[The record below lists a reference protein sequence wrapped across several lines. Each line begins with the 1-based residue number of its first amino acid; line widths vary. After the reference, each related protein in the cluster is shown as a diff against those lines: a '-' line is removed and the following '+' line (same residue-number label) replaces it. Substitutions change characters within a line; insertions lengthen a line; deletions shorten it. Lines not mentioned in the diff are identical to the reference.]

1 MNALLERLLGRLP
14 IGWLQLSHNKGRF
27 AAAIA
32 GVAFA
37 TLLVLMQLGIQGAMK
52 IGSLMP
58 YSLLNADIIISAND
72 GSTLTDRSNVARAR
86 MFQALGV
93 AGVAAGA
100 PAYIGMLEFR
110 QPNGV
115 PTTLQ
120 TFGFS
125 VADKAFTTPGV
136 AAKFD
141 QLALE
146 NTSLIDTK
154 TRGVDATI
162 FADLEAGTPYPFE
175 VNGQTLTAVDTI
187 KVGGTFA
194 ADGTMFISD
203 QTFLRFFGNRT
214 SNAPNHILLKV
225 DEGISPAVV
234 LERLREKFKG
244 QALTIETLDAFA
256 AADLA
261 FQTTER
267 PTGIVFGFGVIMGT
281 IVGIVIV
288 YQVLSTDV
296 ANHLRE
302 YATFKAMGYDQR
314 FFLGIVT
321 EEAII
326 LAILGYIPGLVASF
340 GLYKVMTMLT
350 SLPVQMD
357 GARIVYVFLGTVIAC
372 ALSGAIATRRLAA
385 ADPADLF

>member
-1 MNALLERLLGRLP
+1 MKTLLEHLLGRLP
-14 IGWLQLSHNKGRF
+14 IGWLQLTHNKGRF
-27 AAAIA
+27 AAAVA

-37 TLLVLMQLGIQGAMK
+37 TLLVLMQLGIQGAMR

-72 GSTLTDRSNVARAR
+72 GSTLTDRSNIARAR

-93 AGVAAGA
+93 AGVASGA
-100 PAYIGMLEFR
+100 PLYNGILEFR
-110 QPNGV
+110 QPDGV

-120 TFGFS
+120 TFGFDIS
-125 VADKAFTTPGV
+125 DKGFTATDI

-146 NTSLIDTK
+146 NTALIDIK

-162 FADLEAGTPYPFE
+162 FEDLKAGMLFPFE
-175 VNGQTLTAVDTI
+175 VNGQTLNAVDAI
-187 KVGGTFA
+187 EVGGTFT
-194 ADGTMFISD
+194 ADGTLFVSD
-203 QTFLRFFGNRT
+203 QTYLRFFPSR
-214 SNAPNHILLKV
+214 SSSAPNHILLKV
-225 DEGISPAVV
+225 DDGVTPTVV
-234 LERLREKFKG
+234 IERLRAKFNG
-244 QALTIETLDAFA
+244 QALTIETLDDFA

-267 PTGIVFGFGVIMGT
+267 PTGIIFGFGVIMGT

-296 ANHLRE
+296 ADHLRE

-314 FFLGIVT
+314 FFLSIVT
-321 EEAII
+321 EEAVI
-326 LAILGYIPGLVASF
+326 LAVLGYIPGLLASF
-340 GLYKVMTMLT
+340 GLYKIMTLLT

-357 GARIVYVFLGTVIAC
+357 GARILYVFIGTLVAC